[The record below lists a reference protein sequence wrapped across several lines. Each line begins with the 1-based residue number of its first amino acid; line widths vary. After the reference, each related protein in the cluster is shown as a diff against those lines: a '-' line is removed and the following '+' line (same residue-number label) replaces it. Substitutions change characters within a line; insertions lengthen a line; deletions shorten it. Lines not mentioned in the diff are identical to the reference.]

1 MHAPPPRVKIY
12 TKKVCFHEGFYS
24 MVGLYY
30 YDTKRQSASDCSFS
44 FEDLNSIIVR
54 VTNIHTTLRTDGNC
68 IWIVKLSIILPLL
81 AKRPDVLAARLD

>member
-1 MHAPPPRVKIY
+1 M
-12 TKKVCFHEGFYS
+12 KVISTVWLAYN
-24 MVGLYY
+24 Y
-30 YDTKRQSASDCSFS
+30 YDTKRHQSASDGSFS
-44 FEDLNSIIVR
+44 FEQLNSIIVR

>member
-1 MHAPPPRVKIY
+1 
-12 TKKVCFHEGFYS
+12 

-30 YDTKRQSASDCSFS
+30 YDTKRQSASDGSFS